1 MAYEVRTEVFEGP
14 FDLLLQLITK
24 RQVDITKVSL
34 TDIVNEYLSFLDDM
48 REMDLEIASEFLLI
62 AATLIHLKARHL
74 LPDDAAVDLEDDLA
88 LLEERDRLL
97 SRLLACVTFKD
108 VAAVLAH
115 RMGESRRLVPR
126 TVGLDQAITI
136 PAPNVQIT
144 VDAQGFAAV
153 AARALA
159 PRPVDPDV
167 DHLDLDLPSVD
178 DAISDI
184 RMRVGQ
190 ELESTFDELVE
201 HCTRRVEVV
210 AYFLALLELARW
222 GAVEVAQADWLSSI
236 DVRHRADAQPGHMQS
251 EWTQS

>member
-1 MAYEVRTEVFEGP
+1 MSYQVRTEVFEGP

-34 TDIVNEYLSFLDDM
+34 TDIVNEYLGFIDEM
-48 REMDLEIASEFLLI
+48 REMDLDVASEFLLI

-74 LPDDAAVDLEDDLA
+74 LPDDEPMDIDDELA

-115 RMGESRRLVPR
+115 RMGESGRYVGRSA
-126 TVGLDQAITI
+126 GLDQDLRIPLPQVRMTITPLELAGI
-136 PAPNVQIT
+136 
-144 VDAQGFAAV
+144 

-159 PRPVDPDV
+159 SRPADPDL
-167 DHLDLDLPSVD
+167 DHLDLHRPSVEE
-178 DAISDI
+178 AISDLRI
-184 RMRVGQ
+184 RVGQ

-201 HCTRRVEVV
+201 HCTRKAEVV

-222 GAVEVAQADWLSSI
+222 GVVEVAQTGWISSI
-236 DVRHRADAQPGHMQS
+236 VVRHRSSSRPGHIVS
-251 EWTQS
+251 EWS